1 MSMTVRP
8 ARCGLLASVLLPA
21 AACAHTPPPAPSLS
35 FSPPPVLSSTYS
47 MSASVSSISVAGRT
61 PERHDLVVRPDTL
74 ALNFGV
80 RVTESTPQAAM
91 AALRAL
97 LDAIGQRMAA
107 DTGGAA
113 TLRPCDFRSS
123 LVKTGGS
130 SSQSG
135 ASPGPGPGPGPGQDQ
150 GPLRTLSATG
160 AVEIALAPDA
170 DYWARARVL
179 AAVDDGVRA
188 LSAQE
193 PEALGKKSVTFS
205 APSLEVRDVERYR
218 PELSRRWVNKVRAFA
233 GPAATLANAPLRVGP
248 CDPPTAITQR
258 VLSVEEV
265 ALALPV
271 TCKLDAAR

>member
-1 MSMTVRP
+1 MSMSVRP
-8 ARCGLLASVLLPA
+8 ARCGLLASVLLPV
-21 AACAHTPPPAPSLS
+21 AACAHTSPPAPSLS
-35 FSPPPVLSSTYS
+35 FSPPPVLSSAYS

-61 PERHDLVVRPDTL
+61 PDRHDLVVRPDTL

-80 RVTESTPQAAM
+80 RVTEPTPQAAM

-123 LVKTGGS
+123 LVKTGAY
-130 SSQSG
+130 SSQGG
-135 ASPGPGPGPGPGQDQ
+135 ASPEPGPGSGPGQ
-150 GPLRTLSATG
+150 GPPRTLSATG

-170 DYWARARVL
+170 DYWARARLL
-179 AAVDDGVRA
+179 AAIDDGVRA
-188 LSAQE
+188 LSVQE
-193 PEALGKKSVTFS
+193 PEGPGKKSVTFS
-205 APSLEVRDVERYR
+205 APSLEVKDVERYR

-258 VLSVEEV
+258 ILSVEEV

-271 TCKLDAAR
+271 TCKLDVAR